1 MLVVWGRNN
10 SVNVQKA
17 LWCCEEIGL
26 RYERIDAG
34 AAFGLVNTPE
44 YRKLNPNGLVPTIE
58 DDGFV
63 LWESNAVV
71 RYLAAKHSEGRLW
84 PRDALTRANADRWM
98 DWQQTTVWPA
108 LRPLFM
114 GLVRT
119 VPEKRDPHVLEE
131 SRLKTADVLGIVDRH
146 LGSSEF
152 AAGEDFTMGDIPLGC
167 AVWRWMAL
175 PIERPPLPNLRRWFD
190 ALAQRPAY
198 QKVVMLPLS

>member
-1 MLVVWGRNN
+1 MLMVWGRNN

-26 RYERIDAG
+26 EYSRIDAG
-34 AAFGLVNTPE
+34 LAFGVVNTPE
-44 YRKLNPNGLVPTIE
+44 YRKLNPNGVVPTID

-84 PRDALTRANADRWM
+84 PRDVVMRANADRWM
-98 DWQQTTVWPA
+98 DWQTTTLWPA

-119 VPEKRDPHVLEE
+119 PAEKRDPPALEE
-131 SRLKTADVLGIVDRH
+131 SRLKTAQVLSVLEGY
-146 LGSSEF
+146 LGTSEF

-175 PIERPPLPNLRRWFD
+175 PIERPPLPNVQRWFD
-190 ALAQRPAY
+190 ALEQRPAY
-198 QKVVMLPLS
+198 RKAVMLPLS